1 MALKYTFNE
10 AIWLYHGD
18 GAWYFITLPVEY
30 ADEIEQISSNIK
42 RGFGSIKVSATIGST
57 TWNTSIFP
65 DSKSKSYL
73 LPIKKEIRAKN
84 NLIAGQK
91 PEVSIRIVG
100 IQ

>member
-1 MALKYTFNE
+1 MSMSYEFIEELR
-10 AIWLYHGD
+10 LYHGD

-30 ADEIEQISSNIK
+30 AEEIKYITLPLK

-73 LPIKKEIRAKN
+73 LPIKKEVRLVNHLQEGMKSKVVI
-84 NLIAGQK
+84 
-91 PEVSIRIVG
+91 SIVG
-100 IQ
+100 VE